1 MSRKSICTSFE
12 WRGRPDCINC
22 AVRQSV
28 LFADLDEQLL
38 SSLLSSV
45 SNCLYDQGSTLCR
58 QGDPALSL
66 FSLRKGVVKLEVSDR
81 NGDTSI
87 LRILGPGAV
96 IGLETTLNSTEPY
109 HCSATALSRVDA
121 CRIPMQ
127 VFQRLMKDHPE
138 HYKVIVRLW
147 KKHLE
152 AADETLLQFRRGELR
167 ERLLNILNTLSR
179 FAGERGGSFLLPS
192 GRDLGALRGATPVSI
207 SRVMADFKRQGIL
220 RDTGGREYALDD
232 GQ

>member
-1 MSRKSICTSFE
+1 MTGKSICTSFE

-28 LFADLDEQLL
+28 LFADLEEQLL
-38 SSLLSSV
+38 SGLLSSV
-45 SNCLYDQGSTLCR
+45 SNCLYDQGSILCR
-58 QGDPALSL
+58 QGDSALSL
-66 FSLRKGVVKLEVSDR
+66 FSLRKGVVKLEVSGRD
-81 NGDTSI
+81 GDVSI

-96 IGLETTLNSTEPY
+96 IGLETTLNSAEPY
-109 HCSATALSRVDA
+109 HCTVTALSRVDA

-167 ERLLNILNTLSR
+167 ERLLNILKTLSGY
-179 FAGERGGSFLLPS
+179 AGESKSFLLPS
-192 GRDLGALRGATPVSI
+192 GRDLGDLTGATPVSI
-207 SRVMADFKRQGIL
+207 SRVMADFKRRGIL
-220 RDTGGREYALDD
+220 RDTGGKEYALDY
-232 GQ
+232 GE